1 MKKLLLVLVLGL
13 FLLSGCGVVD
23 PDITPP
29 VITLLGENPLN
40 LNVND
45 QYVEPGAIA
54 LDDKDGNITHKIIIG
69 GDVVDTNTPGTYI
82 VTYFV
87 KDRAGNMAQV
97 TRTVNV
103 KVSEQMLKLLKE
115 YTGKEKVTR
124 WPDGVVLVNDCTRE
138 TKSIWAQIND
148 VIDGPVVFQAT
159 YIIDDYDYELQIA
172 IEYIKLNPSLRP
184 FSAGWIS
191 IDGHEYKVSHC
202 NTSRRRLLLKFHSRN
217 IGNTGNSKRKSS
229 NRFNSR
235 NERCLASA
243 LQARTRHLTLVV

>member
-191 IDGHEYKVSHC
+191 IDGHEYKVGVIVIHPEDGSYSNFIAAILEILGIAKEKAAIGLTQETKDVLHLLYRLEPG
-202 NTSRRRLLLKFHSRN
+202 TSL
-217 IGNTGNSKRKSS
+217 
-229 NRFNSR
+229 
-235 NERCLASA
+235 
-243 LQARTRHLTLVV
+243 